1 MQEYKIGDTFK
12 HSTDFGKEEISA
24 NGIIVYVNDDVAV
37 ARVWWGSYEMIT
49 SLDSE
54 GFSYTYEEIKEMYPD
69 FEDEHKK
76 RIEEYYLLIDTKTN
90 YFIGHE
96 VDEEM
101 WEETRIVTE
110 EEANEDFNLMLKQ
123 LSSTDELL
131 AMLGMTRN
139 DLPQSSHHHPSEN
152 LEEHNKQ

>member
-1 MQEYKIGDTFK
+1 
-12 HSTDFGKEEISA
+12 
-24 NGIIVYVNDDVAV
+24 
-37 ARVWWGSYEMIT
+37 
-49 SLDSE
+49 
-54 GFSYTYEEIKEMYPD
+54 MYPD

-110 EEANEDFNLMLKQ
+110 EEANEDFNSMLKQ

-131 AMLGMTRN
+131 AMLGMTRD
-139 DLPQSSHHHPSEN
+139 DLPQSSHHYPSEN

>member
-1 MQEYKIGDTFK
+1 MQEYKIGDVFK

-54 GFSYTYEEIKEMYPD
+54 GFTYTYEEIKEMYPD

-101 WEETRIVTE
+101 WEKPE
-110 EEANEDFNLMLKQ
+110 
-123 LSSTDELL
+123 
-131 AMLGMTRN
+131 
-139 DLPQSSHHHPSEN
+139 
-152 LEEHNKQ
+152 